1 MFHQINAPPSAKPP
15 SGSRRKDA
23 RGRALA
29 AEEGAAAAVKSLQ
42 TIQDEVERAIVQA
55 VAAEDEA
62 AATVRRLET
71 IERQLE
77 RLL

>member
-1 MFHQINAPPSAKPP
+1 M
-15 SGSRRKDA
+15 
-23 RGRALA
+23 A

>member
-1 MFHQINAPPSAKPP
+1 M
-15 SGSRRKDA
+15 
-23 RGRALA
+23 A
-29 AEEGAAAAVKSLQ
+29 AEEGAAMAVKRLQ

>member
-1 MFHQINAPPSAKPP
+1 M
-15 SGSRRKDA
+15 
-23 RGRALA
+23 
-29 AEEGAAAAVKSLQ
+29 AVKRLQ

-71 IERQLE
+71 IEQQLE
-77 RLL
+77 KLL